1 MSYVDPRGTYH
12 EESREPLFIPRITP
26 QPPPSVAVD
35 DPTDAVCV
43 RINAQWVKHVAGYLY
58 GLTRYDAWDGT
69 EAEVLFA
76 RQQAMNLLSLI
87 RKGSDCEA
95 SMSCQDV
102 LDCLED
108 EPAWQQISN
117 SASSDL
123 SLSNEQIEQITQEQS
138 ALREA
143 QYDGTP
149 ASIMNDPTYDDTSD
163 DWNNNAGWCEAATA
177 WVQAVFAAKIRQLD
191 QMAGIAQIAS
201 LLLTGL
207 KTLSGGGWLLNLA
220 GWGLLPLDLF
230 TTYNRDAMYHL
241 LTDPQIL
248 FHTVD
253 GIVRENGSKDITF
266 AGYQQLTAN
275 GYAWRDTTYQG
286 MAFIK
291 QWLNAEVL
299 QHPIQ
304 AEKNYQLLLQ
314 AVHTAN
320 YHKEALGDPMWCAR
334 SNSWTMKRGKGFAT
348 TGVQTVIGTQD
359 TTNGF
364 TYHAS
369 GINRT
374 LDMVIASPTPT
385 VFQSYALSAYN
396 RTQSP
401 IRPTELTIM
410 NNGLVEYQNTNN
422 YPNNSSYY
430 YNINTTGSWL
440 RFRADF
446 EESGQ
451 WTLDPPFYAELLTVT
466 GNDQP
471 PVGYWTPD

>member
-1 MSYVDPRGTYH
+1 MSYVEPRYPTS
-12 EESREPLFIPRITP
+12 EEHQIFIPRLTP

-43 RINAQWVKHVAGYLY
+43 RINAAWVKHVAGYLY

-69 EAEVLFA
+69 EQEVLFA
-76 RQQAMNLLSLI
+76 RQQAMNLLSLL

-102 LDCLED
+102 LDCLD
-108 EPAWQQISN
+108 DQPAWQQISN
-117 SASSDL
+117 AASSDF
-123 SLSNEQIEQITQEQS
+123 SLSNEQIEQITQEQ
-138 ALREA
+138 AAAREA

-149 ASIMNDPTYDDTSD
+149 QSIMNDPTYDQTGGS
-163 DWNNNAGWCEAATA
+163 WGANPAWCEAATA

-191 QMAGIAQIAS
+191 QMAGIAQVAS

-230 TTYNRDAMYHL
+230 LTYNRDAMYHL

-248 FHTVD
+248 FHTID
-253 GIVRENGSKDITF
+253 GIVRENGGKAITF

-275 GYAWRDTTYQG
+275 GYAWRDTTYPG

-299 QHPIQ
+299 SHQIQ
-304 AEKNYQLLLQ
+304 GERNYQLLLQ

-320 YHKEALGDPMWCAR
+320 YHKQALGDPMWCGR
-334 SNSWTMKRGKGFAT
+334 TNSWTLKRGKDYAL
-348 TGVQTVIGTQD
+348 TGVQVITGSVDTV
-359 TTNGF
+359 NGF
-364 TYHAS
+364 KYYAS
-369 GINRT
+369 GINRKLEILLT
-374 LDMVIASPTPT
+374 SPTPT
-385 VFQSYALSAYN
+385 VFQTFRLTGTN
-396 RTQSP
+396 RTSSP
-401 IRPTELTIM
+401 NRPTELTIL
-410 NNGLVEYQNTNN
+410 NNGVAEYENTNN
-422 YPNNSSYY
+422 FPNDSDYY
-430 YNINTTGSWL
+430 YNINSQGNWL
-440 RFRADF
+440 RFYGYPA
-446 EESGQ
+446 ESGQ
-451 WTLDPPFYAELLTVT
+451 WTIDDPYYKNVLTVT